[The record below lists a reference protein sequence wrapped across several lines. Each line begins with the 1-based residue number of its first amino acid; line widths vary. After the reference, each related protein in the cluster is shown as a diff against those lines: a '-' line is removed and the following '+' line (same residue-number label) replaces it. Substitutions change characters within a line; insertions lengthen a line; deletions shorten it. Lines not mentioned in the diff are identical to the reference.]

1 MKRESKPKKRLRL
14 YAKRASLIVLALLLA
29 FIIFSALAMWRFTRI
44 TARDK
49 EVIGVSFSQVQ
60 AERFGQDWR
69 KNYEAILDD
78 LHPRHIRI
86 ATYWDRI
93 EKQPGQYD
101 FSETDWMIDQAHAH
115 NTQVTLVVG
124 QKVIRWPE
132 CFYPA
137 WLNKNNSSQTGA
149 AAVKFVEAT
158 AEHYKDNPGLTTWQ
172 LENEFLLKVFGEC
185 PRQNLTHHQLS
196 SELDALR
203 SVDHERPVLI
213 SASNNYGLPILG
225 PMADIYGFSMYK
237 RVWNP
242 QLGYF
247 KYIHPGAYNWWRG
260 AMISLL
266 WGQKIKIHELQAEAW
281 GPVGN
286 EKLSYEESL
295 KTMSPA
301 YLDEI
306 LAFARSTK
314 IKEFDLWGSEWWY
327 DQKMRA
333 GHPEMWEAV
342 KKVIQESNAKSGE

>member
-1 MKRESKPKKRLRL
+1 M
-14 YAKRASLIVLALLLA
+14 LL
-29 FIIFSALAMWRFTRI
+29 IIFSTLAMWRF
-44 TARDK
+44 ARLYAQDK

-78 LHPRHIRI
+78 LQPKHIRI

-93 EKQPGQYD
+93 EKTPGQYD
-101 FSETDWMIDQAHAH
+101 FSEIDWMLEKARVRD
-115 NTQVTLVVG
+115 TQVTLVVG

-132 CFYPA
+132 CFYPT
-137 WLNKNNSSQTGA
+137 WLNKNNPGETGA
-149 AAVKFVEAT
+149 AATNFVRAT
-158 AEHYKDNPGLTTWQ
+158 TEHFKDNPGLTNWQ

-185 PRQNLTHHQLS
+185 PRQNLTRKQLS
-196 SELDALR
+196 AELKALKAID
-203 SVDHERPVLI
+203 SKRPVLI
-213 SASNNYGLPILG
+213 SASNNYGLPVLG
-225 PMADIYGFSMYK
+225 PMADIYGFSVYK

-260 AMISLL
+260 AMISLF
-266 WGQKIKIHELQAEAW
+266 WHQKIKIHELQAEAW

-295 KTMSPA
+295 KSMNPT

-306 LAFARSTK
+306 IAFARSTK

-327 DQKMRA
+327 DQKMRH
-333 GHPEMWEAV
+333 GHSEMWQAI
-342 KKVIQESNAKSGE
+342 KKVIQDNNTNNGEQ